1 MPRRE
6 DYRGNVVRSE
16 PEPDRPSADRP
27 WADGHSADGAGAE
40 SAAEER
46 RRLDDE
52 LIGLDR
58 DDPEVRAFSEH
69 LKRTH
74 RERPSF
80 TVEGYLSGVT
90 DFADSANRAQGLKR
104 LGAVLVVGLILLG
117 VAVTLWEASMFVVST
132 LLG

>member
-1 MPRRE
+1 M
-6 DYRGNVVRSE
+6 VRSE
-16 PEPDRPSADRP
+16 PEPDRPSADGP
-27 WADGHSADGAGAE
+27 SSDWPGAGGTSAE

-69 LKRTH
+69 LKRAH

-117 VAVTLWEASMFVVST
+117 VAVTLWEASLFVVST